1 MRYRLDDKDDS
12 DCDSVG
18 IMINQSYV
26 DSESPGM
33 LSVSETRDES
43 LDMVTASSLQKT
55 ELYCSPQKRDS
66 LDDIIREVGLSFD
79 DLFDDKRDDSNR
91 DARKPAKADSSRR
104 CNPMTD
110 KTSAGVKNKIDS
122 LPSHLKSLMTAF
134 SHVQHGQSRKI

>member
-12 DCDSVG
+12 DYDSVG
-18 IMINQSYV
+18 IMVNGADV
-26 DSESPGM
+26 DLESPGM
-33 LSVSETRDES
+33 LSVSETQDES
-43 LDMVTASSLQKT
+43 LNMVIASSLQKT
-55 ELYCSPQKRDS
+55 ELYCSPRRDS

-134 SHVQHGQSRKI
+134 SHIQHGQSRKI